1 MFYGDDIIDEV
12 RSANDIVDLIGSYVT
27 LKKSG
32 SNYVGLC
39 PFHNEKTPSFSVSGR
54 KQMYYCFGCGKG
66 GNIYTFLQE
75 YENITF
81 VESVQML
88 ADRAGITLPERT
100 ASPAENKKR
109 QL

>member
-1 MFYGDDIIDEV
+1 
-12 RSANDIVDLIGSYVT
+12 
-27 LKKSG
+27 
-32 SNYVGLC
+32 
-39 PFHNEKTPSFSVSGR
+39 
-54 KQMYYCFGCGKG
+54 MYYCFGCGKG

-109 QL
+109 QLKEVIFEINANIFVLFLYK